1 MLLLRSCHVKGAV
14 QNVPTALEER
24 LTHFDLAIAERPSAP
39 ARRRQI
45 LDAARE
51 RFRCNGFHATSM
63 AEIAAGAGMSV
74 GHMYRYFVGKDEI
87 IVAIVEADVTLWMEE
102 MIALEAEHADA
113 REAVKYYVERVVRR
127 LANRQNAALFL
138 EIRAEAA
145 RNPKVAE
152 IVRAARKEPFDRL
165 RTMLTR
171 AYSHCSTEKI
181 DQRAEVLGVF
191 LESVVFKSVLSPD
204 FNDEEAVADM
214 IGFVGKLF
222 E

>member
-1 MLLLRSCHVKGAV
+1 
-14 QNVPTALEER
+14 
-24 LTHFDLAIAERPSAP
+24 
-39 ARRRQI
+39 
-45 LDAARE
+45 
-51 RFRCNGFHATSM
+51 M

-113 REAVKYYVERVVRR
+113 REAVNCYVERVVRR
-127 LANRQNAALFL
+127 LADRQQAALFL

-165 RTMLTR
+165 QAMLAR
-171 AYSHCSTEKI
+171 AYPGCSAEKI
-181 DQRAEVLGVF
+181 DQQAEVLSVY
-191 LESVVFKSVLSPD
+191 LESVVFKSVIAPD
-204 FNDEEAVADM
+204 FDCEEHVTNMLDRVA
-214 IGFVGKLF
+214 KLF